1 VIHTYFKK
9 EKEREGDLVKDE
21 LCVWCCD
28 ACTILV
34 YNCGDLACAVFVY
47 VKDEQ
52 LLFLFM

>member
-1 VIHTYFKK
+1 VIHAYFKK

-21 LCVWCCD
+21 LCVWWCD